1 MITLQQF
8 AKRTFR
14 IEFMVATGRAYT
26 EAKPALEE
34 AGIDCAMITLNG
46 AQVFDKDGHSLFT
59 AGIEKKQ

>member
-1 MITLQQF
+1 
-8 AKRTFR
+8 
-14 IEFMVATGRAYT
+14 MVATGRAYT